1 MQRRK
6 FIKLLGGSTLAW
18 PMAARAQQSDRVR
31 RVGILVGEALEG
43 DPYYEARLVAIREK
57 LRAFGWIEGQN
68 LKLDIHR
75 AAPNAVDIRKHAD
88 ELLAGRPDIVV
99 TTGGTTTG
107 PMLQATSSVPIVFIA
122 AVDPV
127 GAGLVESLSHPG
139 GNVTGFMQFDYSL
152 SAKWLEILKQ
162 VSPNVTRA
170 GIIRDATITSGIGQF
185 AVIQSVAG
193 SLGVEVVPI
202 GSRDEREIENGITKI
217 TRSPNAG
224 LIVTSGA
231 RVSGHR
237 DFIVKIA
244 GQYRLPVV
252 YSHRIWVEHGGLISY
267 GPDLVAI
274 SRLAAGYIDR
284 ILRGE
289 KPAELPVQ
297 APTNYELVVNLKAA
311 KALGLTMPPT
321 LLARADEVIE

>member
-1 MQRRK
+1 
-6 FIKLLGGSTLAW
+6 
-18 PMAARAQQSDRVR
+18 
-31 RVGILVGEALEG
+31 
-43 DPYYEARLVAIREK
+43 
-57 LRAFGWIEGQN
+57 
-68 LKLDIHR
+68 
-75 AAPNAVDIRKHAD
+75 
-88 ELLAGRPDIVV
+88 
-99 TTGGTTTG
+99 
-107 PMLQATSSVPIVFIA
+107 MLQATSSVPIVFIA

-170 GIIRDATITSGIGQF
+170 GIIRDATITSGIGQY

-202 GSRDEREIENGITKI
+202 GSHDEREIENGITKI

-237 DFIVKIA
+237 DFIVKLA

-252 YSHRIWVEHGGLISY
+252 YSHRIWVEHGGLIAY

-274 SRLAAGYIDR
+274 SRLAAGYVDR

-289 KPAELPVQ
+289 NPAELPVQ
-297 APTNYELVVNLKAA
+297 APTNYELVVNLKTA